1 MVDIRPKDPVY
12 AHISDT
18 EPVFPGY
25 YSWWDIDYSVIPN
38 HGQFTSPCKIAGVL
52 IGGLLYEERM
62 HVSVPGYLEYDYPK
76 SIYGNRAFSCKF
88 RDLIQ
93 SYAASRRSDVGKI
106 CIRKGGT
113 LRYKKEI
120 CYVLIICIDCDED
133 REELSEYG
141 VLQQQRQFQEEF
153 SSLTN
158 LLDDENTPTFNPEY
172 IITSC
177 AYISL
182 VDHYSILFPRQGWCT
197 GY

>member
-1 MVDIRPKDPVY
+1 M
-12 AHISDT
+12 
-18 EPVFPGY
+18 
-25 YSWWDIDYSVIPN
+25 
-38 HGQFTSPCKIAGVL
+38 
-52 IGGLLYEERM
+52 
-62 HVSVPGYLEYDYPK
+62 

-93 SYAASRRSDVGKI
+93 SYAASRRSDVSKI

-120 CYVLIICIDCDED
+120 CYVLIICIGCDKD

-141 VLQQQRQFQEEF
+141 VLQQQRQFQEKF
-153 SSLTN
+153 SGLTN
-158 LLDDENTPTFNPEY
+158 LLDDETTPTFNPEY

-182 VDHYSILFPRQGWCT
+182 VDHYTYETAAFAFYFPDKDGVLAIDRRFCSEAEIKHDKEWCIKTKPPPQGGKWICPNDL
-197 GY
+197 